1 MKGTDMNK
9 RVNMSKGKILVGLL
23 LVIVV
28 AAGALGTAWYV
39 RHRRAVQ
46 VCALCSRP
54 VHAQYRAMAERN
66 GKNEQTCCITCAL
79 AMRAQLG
86 KKARLVTVTDYDT
99 RRELG
104 PAAATYVVG
113 SSVHTCADA
122 PTVKVDETKHA
133 MERHHDRCEPSIL
146 AFATRERAEAFAKEK
161 GGNVGT
167 LTELGVK

>member
-1 MKGTDMNK
+1 MKGIDMS
-9 RVNMSKGKILVGLL
+9 VHMSKGKIVVGLL

-39 RHRRAVQ
+39 RSRKTAQ

-54 VHAQYRAMAERN
+54 IHAKHRAVAERN
-66 GKNEQTCCITCAL
+66 GKTEQTCCVTCAV

-86 KKARLVTVTDYDT
+86 KKARLVGVTDYDT
-99 RRELG
+99 VKELG

-113 SSVHTCADA
+113 SSVHTCTDK

-161 GGNVGT
+161 GGNVAT
-167 LTELGVK
+167 LAELGVK